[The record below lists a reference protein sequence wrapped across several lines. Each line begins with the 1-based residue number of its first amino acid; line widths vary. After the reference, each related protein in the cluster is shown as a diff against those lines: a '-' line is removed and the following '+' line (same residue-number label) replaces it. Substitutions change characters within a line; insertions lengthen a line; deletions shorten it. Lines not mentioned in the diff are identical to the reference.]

1 MNNPSENIKTAL
13 NKEYNKATD
22 GEILLFR
29 KLSSIL
35 EKKYSSTFIEEIHQR
50 RIKYTSFAIDREV
63 CRELSDLWIIVY
75 SPNQQKAKMT
85 FLQAKYIKHNIST
98 IPLYF
103 SADYFQFELLK
114 MRIILNE
121 SSMNFPKNILSYT
134 NNETIGTYGIF
145 YRDSEDTVEFAYCSA
160 ARMNCFSS
168 PLSSSRHNSRMSLPE
183 NLEIPNSLF
192 INNEEIC
199 LYACDVNSFTK
210 NLIDFKIG
218 AEITE
223 NNDIVNFIATYFN
236 SNRFLENN
244 VIKDFKEFLKE
255 LKTIKYIDINDTRD
269 NSPFVKGILLV
280 NIDKLNK

>member
-1 MNNPSENIKTAL
+1 MNNPSENIKTSL

-35 EKKYSSTFIEEIHQR
+35 GKKYSSTFIEEIHQR

-75 SPNQQKAKMT
+75 SPSQQKVKMT
-85 FLQAKYIKHNIST
+85 FLQAKFIKHKIST
-98 IPLYF
+98 VPLYF

-134 NNETIGTYGIF
+134 NNETIGTYGVF
-145 YRDSEDTVEFAYCSA
+145 YKDSEDTVEFAYCSA
-160 ARMNCFSS
+160 SRMNCFSK
-168 PLSSSRHNSRMSLPE
+168 PLSSSKHISRMSLPE
-183 NLEIPNSLF
+183 NLVIPNSV
-192 INNEEIC
+192 IINEEEVC
-199 LYACDVNSFTK
+199 LYACDINSFTK

-236 SNRFLENN
+236 SNRYLANN
-244 VIKDFKEFLKE
+244 VIKDFIEFLKG
-255 LKTIKYIDINDTRD
+255 LNTIKHIEINDTKD
-269 NSPFVKGILLV
+269 NLPFVKGILLV